1 VAQLLLEKFVV
12 AIRHHGQFDS
22 KGHVRWESL
31 SAINTSSEM
40 AEAALLAGQLQLVD
54 VEQLSHEQKLAFFIN
69 AFNALVLHGHV
80 RRRPVF
86 NSGQTT
92 HWVEVGRFFRDVRY
106 AIGGHILSPI
116 DIEHSILRA
125 WSSRPSKSLVQQFID
140 TPKFAPDDIR
150 KVCRLQ
156 RAEVDVS
163 FALCV
168 GGISSPELCIF
179 SSEAIMEQLG
189 SAAGKYCDDNVEVNS
204 LQGVVTL
211 PQQFEWYSADF
222 GGTDA
227 KLLSFVCRQLSGS
240 KQKALLSL
248 SQTSARLGKVLVIQY
263 REFRFDFSYSVQAVD
278 LKSSVS
284 SPEKDSD
291 WEPLTQQGPA
301 LGTHMS
307 MSAPSHSRSLAETQ
321 SAPYRL

>member
-1 VAQLLLEKFVV
+1 VLCLKYPYRVSSSPAPSSDLGLFTPTGPWAVLGLVSYVILASFSLFPVCQKVLLLQP
-12 AIRHHGQFDS
+12 RLCC
-22 KGHVRWESL
+22 R
-31 SAINTSSEM
+31 
-40 AEAALLAGQLQLVD
+40 
-54 VEQLSHEQKLAFFIN
+54 
-69 AFNALVLHGHV
+69 
-80 RRRPVF
+80 
-86 NSGQTT
+86 
-92 HWVEVGRFFRDVRY
+92 
-106 AIGGHILSPI
+106 
-116 DIEHSILRA
+116 
-125 WSSRPSKSLVQQFID
+125 SSRPSKSLVQQFID